1 MVFPADKMKFYLSF
15 ENAFHCN
22 DYISEKFWRNA
33 LHSNLIPIVYGPHID
48 DVRAVAPPNSF
59 IHAELFESPA
69 ALVEYIDY
77 LDSNDTAYFE
87 YHEWRTL
94 YPEDHA
100 PQLDWMSFGDGFK
113 EERVFCEL
121 CRLIRNKR
129 KAGVH
134 QHYQSVMKFWHYDTY
149 PECKEEKKFQDYQT
163 KIENN
168 LIINTPS

>member
-1 MVFPADKMKFYLSF
+1 MVFPVEKMKFYLSF

-22 DYISEKFWRNA
+22 DYISEKFWQNA
-33 LHSNLIPIVYGPHID
+33 LGSNLVPIVYGPHID

-77 LDSNDTAYFE
+77 LDSNDTAYFQ

-94 YPEDHA
+94 YPEDHL
-100 PQLDWMSFGDGFK
+100 PRDKWENISENF
-113 EERVFCEL
+113 EEDRVFCEL

-129 KAGVH
+129 KENIH

-149 PECKEEKKFQDYQT
+149 PECKKEKKFQDYQT

-168 LIINTPS
+168 LFINTAV